1 MNNKVLNHY
10 LEFSM
15 YTNSGLYK
23 ELIRKTLPDDI
34 QKIGSLVRKQLI
46 HRTTLA
52 AGNVGTNADKRF
64 GDMTKVPWYRQ
75 PEDDN
80 LVTASAILAEL
91 YRRDK
96 RGFVLWTSKRSTVE
110 ITNW

>member
-1 MNNKVLNHY
+1 MKETVPKHY

-15 YTNSGLYK
+15 YTNPGLYGNIIK
-23 ELIRKTLPDDI
+23 KDLPDDVR
-34 QKIGSLVRKQLI
+34 KIGDLVRRQLI

-52 AGNVGTNADKRF
+52 AGNTGTNSDKKF
-64 GDMTKVPWYRQ
+64 GDMKKVPWYRQ

-80 LVTASAILAEL
+80 LVTASAMLAEL

-96 RGFVLWTSKRSTVE
+96 EDL
-110 ITNW
+110 